1 MDGADG
7 VRVVSNNSPR
17 RTTRSLH
24 LPDGI
29 NVDRV
34 ALGIQQPWAELIL
47 RGIKTLE
54 IRSLNTQ
61 VRGRI
66 YLYTSKRLSTLPDAT
81 RAAGVHRIDLDSLPK
96 GLLVGSVELVNS
108 RPANVDDAPAACL
121 SPELLANQH
130 AWEFASPER
139 FAKPVSVRFL
149 PYGVWFYPFRRKH

>member
-1 MDGADG
+1 MS
-7 VRVVSNNSPR
+7 RSSPR
-17 RTTRSLH
+17 RTASSLH

-29 NVDRV
+29 DADQV

-66 YLYTSKRLSTLPDAT
+66 YLYTSKRLSTLPDAA
-81 RAAGVHRIDLDSLPK
+81 RAAELHGLDLAALPK
-96 GLLVGSVELVNS
+96 GLLVGSVELVGS
-108 RPANVDDAPAACL
+108 RPAVPQDAEEACL
-121 SPELLANQH
+121 SPERLANQQ

-139 FAKPVSVRFL
+139 FAEPLPVRFL
-149 PYGVWFYPFRRKH
+149 PYGVWFYPFRRKR

>member
-1 MDGADG
+1 MDCAEG
-7 VRVVSNNSPR
+7 VRVVSNTSPR
-17 RTTRSLH
+17 RSPRALH

-29 NVDRV
+29 NVEQV

-54 IRSLNTQ
+54 VRSLNTQ

-81 RAAGVHRIDLDSLPK
+81 RAAEVHRIDLDSLPK
-96 GLLVGSVELVNS
+96 GLLVGSVELVDS
-108 RPANVDDAPAACL
+108 RPAVEQDAAAACL
-121 SPELLANQH
+121 SPELLTKQH

-139 FAKPVSVRFL
+139 FAKPVPVRFL